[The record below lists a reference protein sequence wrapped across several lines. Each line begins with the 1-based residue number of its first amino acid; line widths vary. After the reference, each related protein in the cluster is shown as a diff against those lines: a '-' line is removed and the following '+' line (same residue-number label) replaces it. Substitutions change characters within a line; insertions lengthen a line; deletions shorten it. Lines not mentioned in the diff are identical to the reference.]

1 MEEKVKSNKSTSKM
15 MLTLTLAITLI
26 AGLLSN
32 YLILAFIPVIGGII
46 AVLGQI
52 YNKRS
57 QINVGMSVAILS
69 FFLLNFNL
77 SFNLINLSLIL
88 LIFIAMMV
96 IWAFARHN
104 LMSAEI
110 RKDLDED
117 EDNKYL
123 KEFELKST
131 TKLAKKMMMALG
143 LCFIGSLIARS
154 SYTGALLIRS
164 LAVPLALF
172 FAGIFLVV
180 LYVLTV
186 YLPKYSEAQRE

>member
-1 MEEKVKSNKSTSKM
+1 MKSKRSNSKM
-15 MLTLTLAITLI
+15 MLILTLAITLI
-26 AGLLSN
+26 AGSLSN
-32 YLILAFIPVIGGII
+32 FLILAFIPVIGGII

-69 FFLLNFNL
+69 FFLLNYNL
-77 SFNLINLSLIL
+77 SFNIINLSLIL
-88 LIFIAMMV
+88 IIFIAMMV

-104 LMSAEI
+104 LMSSEI
-110 RKDLDED
+110 KKDLDEN
-117 EDNKYL
+117 EENKYL

-131 TKLAKKMMMALG
+131 TKLAKKMMMALVLG
-143 LCFIGSLIARS
+143 FVGSFIALS
-154 SYTGALLIRS
+154 SYTGTLLIRS

-180 LYVLTV
+180 LYILTV
-186 YLPKYSEAQRE
+186 YLPKYAEAQSEDA

>member
-1 MEEKVKSNKSTSKM
+1 MISKKSNSKM
-15 MLTLTLAITLI
+15 MLILTLAITLI

-32 YLILAFIPVIGGII
+32 HLILAFIPVIGGII

-57 QINVGMSVAILS
+57 QINVGMAVAILS
-69 FFLLNFNL
+69 FFLLNYNL

-104 LMSAEI
+104 LMSSEI
-110 RKDLDED
+110 KKDLDEN
-117 EDNKYL
+117 EENKYL

-131 TKLAKKMMMALG
+131 TKLAKKMMMALVLG
-143 LCFIGSLIARS
+143 FMGSFIALS
-154 SYTGALLIRS
+154 SYTGTLLIRS

-172 FAGIFLVV
+172 FAGVFLVI
-180 LYVLTV
+180 LYILTV
-186 YLPKYSEAQRE
+186 YLPKYSEEKNEDE

>member
-1 MEEKVKSNKSTSKM
+1 M
-15 MLTLTLAITLI
+15 MLILTLAITLI

-32 YLILAFIPVIGGII
+32 FLILAFVPVLGGII

-57 QINVGMSVAILS
+57 QINVGMTVAILS
-69 FFLLNFNL
+69 FFLLNYNL
-77 SFNLINLSLIL
+77 SFNFINLSLIL
-88 LIFIAMMV
+88 IIFITMMV

-110 RKDLDED
+110 KKDLDENE
-117 EDNKYL
+117 EDKYL

-131 TKLAKKMMMALG
+131 TKLAKKMMMALVLG
-143 LCFIGSLIARS
+143 FMGSFIALS
-154 SYTGALLIRS
+154 SYTGTLLIRS

-172 FAGIFLVV
+172 FAGVFLVI
-180 LYVLTV
+180 LYILTV
-186 YLPKYSEAQRE
+186 YLPKYSEEHDEDA

>member
-1 MEEKVKSNKSTSKM
+1 MKSKRSNSKM
-15 MLTLTLAITLI
+15 MLILTLAITLI

-32 YLILAFIPVIGGII
+32 FLILAFIPVIGGII

-69 FFLLNFNL
+69 FFLLNYNL
-77 SFNLINLSLIL
+77 SFNIINLSLIL
-88 LIFIAMMV
+88 IIFIAMMV

-104 LMSAEI
+104 LMSSEI
-110 RKDLDED
+110 KKDLDEN
-117 EDNKYL
+117 EENKYL

-131 TKLAKKMMMALG
+131 TKLAKKMMMALVLG
-143 LCFIGSLIARS
+143 FMGSFIALS
-154 SYTGALLIRS
+154 SYTGTLLIRS

-172 FAGIFLVV
+172 FAGVFLVI
-180 LYVLTV
+180 LYILTV
-186 YLPKYSEAQRE
+186 YLPKYSEEHDDA

>member
-1 MEEKVKSNKSTSKM
+1 MKSKKSSSKTM
-15 MLTLTLAITLI
+15 LILTLVITLI

-32 YLILAFIPVIGGII
+32 FLILAFVPVLGGVI

-57 QINVGMSVAILS
+57 QINVGMTVAILS
-69 FFLLNFNL
+69 FFLLNYNL
-77 SFNLINLSLIL
+77 SFNLINLSMILIV
-88 LIFIAMMV
+88 FIGMMV

-117 EDNKYL
+117 DDNKYL

-131 TKLAKKMMMALG
+131 SKLAKKMIIALVLG
-143 LCFIGSLIARS
+143 FIGSFIALS
-154 SYTGALLIRS
+154 SYTGTLLVRS

-172 FAGIFLVV
+172 FAGIFLVI
-180 LYVLTV
+180 LYILTV
-186 YLPKYSEAQRE
+186 YLPKYSEAQNEEL